1 MFNVQREHLKK
12 ILTNTEVSILFGINI
27 QDYKVNFICQHED
40 ICMTIYSSDI
50 LSSIE
55 YFHSLYE
62 LPSPL
67 HGFNTLLVILSN
79 GLSNVVNFMLFEKY
93 LQINIGNMEM
103 TLKRYEDKSFYDQLI
118 YYEIPDWNNNDYF
131 EIPSLTLRN
140 TLDICRNIH
149 EHTKITLMSNKL
161 ILFCKNDNIK
171 FKHTIDINYNTHSKK
186 INYFNTNKLY
196 NFINNKEVTLKI
208 SFHNNLFRARYDK
221 YEIFMAPLML
231 M

>member
-1 MFNVQREHLKK
+1 
-12 ILTNTEVSILFGINI
+12 
-27 QDYKVNFICQHED
+27 
-40 ICMTIYSSDI
+40 
-50 LSSIE
+50 
-55 YFHSLYE
+55 
-62 LPSPL
+62 
-67 HGFNTLLVILSN
+67 
-79 GLSNVVNFMLFEKY
+79 MLFEKY

-161 ILFCKNDNIK
+161 IFFCKNDNIK